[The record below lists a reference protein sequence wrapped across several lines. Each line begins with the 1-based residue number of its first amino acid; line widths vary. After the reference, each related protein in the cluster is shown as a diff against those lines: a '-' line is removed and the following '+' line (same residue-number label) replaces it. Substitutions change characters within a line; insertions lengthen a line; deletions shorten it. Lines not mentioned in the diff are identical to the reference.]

1 MCVCVCVCV
10 REKGRERDGEMANV
24 DDLSIFVLEQ
34 IILHL
39 SMETEL
45 YKQIN

>member
-1 MCVCVCVCV
+1 MCVCE
-10 REKGRERDGEMANV
+10 REEERDGEMAND

-45 YKQIN
+45 YKEIN